1 MTRTSSSTF
10 HPDNATPAARPPEAT
25 ISLKSIGVVDMPDA
39 FGSEFDHGAF
49 DPKTRRIFIA
59 HTARNYVEVLD
70 HDAQR
75 HIGTLPGFAGVAGVV
90 ADEGRIFVTNRGVGS
105 AALLDAD
112 TLETVAVFKT
122 GARPNGAA
130 LVSRKGLAIA
140 ACIGDEFE
148 GPTLHLFGLDD
159 TQHRSI
165 ALPGRPRWCATD
177 AAAERLFLAI
187 REPSIILVT
196 ALPELNLIAQWKL
209 PSGGAHGLD
218 IDHVRGRIYVACDDR
233 ALVEVDT
240 LTGEI
245 GHVWPIAGAPDV
257 TFSSPS
263 SGLVHVAIG
272 EPGLVETVDPRSGRQ
287 ALAVTANGA
296 HTTVL
301 VPPDRLYVISP
312 EHGGLLVLA
321 DC

>member
-10 HPDNATPAARPPEAT
+10 RPDDTSAAARTPEAA
-25 ISLKSIGVVDMPDA
+25 ISLKSIGVVEIPDA
-39 FGSEFDHGAF
+39 FGSDFDHGAF

-59 HTARNYVEVLD
+59 HTARNCVEVLD

-75 HIGTLPGFAGVAGVV
+75 HVATLPGFAGVAGVV
-90 ADEGRIFVTNRGVGS
+90 ADEGRIFVTNRGAAT

-130 LVSRKGLAIA
+130 IVSRKELAAA
-140 ACIGDEFE
+140 ACIGDEKE

-159 TQHRSI
+159 KQHRSI
-165 ALPGRPRWCATD
+165 ALPGRPRWCTTD
-177 AAAERLFLAI
+177 AGAERLFLAI
-187 REPSIILVT
+187 REPSMVLV
-196 ALPELNLIAQWKL
+196 AGLPELNLITQWTL

-218 IDHVRGRIYVACDDR
+218 IDHARGRIYVACDDG
-233 ALVEVDT
+233 ALVEVDGSS
-240 LTGEI
+240 GEI
-245 GHVWPIAGAPDV
+245 CNVWPIAGPPDV
-257 TFSSPS
+257 TFFNLS
-263 SGLVHVAIG
+263 SGLVHVGIG
-272 EPGLVETVDPRSGRQ
+272 EPGLVETIDPRSGRG
-287 ALAVTANGA
+287 AMTVTANGA

-321 DC
+321 NS